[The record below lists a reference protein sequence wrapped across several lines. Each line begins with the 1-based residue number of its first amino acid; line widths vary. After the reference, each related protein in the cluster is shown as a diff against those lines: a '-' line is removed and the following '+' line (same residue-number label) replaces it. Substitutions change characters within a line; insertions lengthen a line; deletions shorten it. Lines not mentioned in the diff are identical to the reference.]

1 MMPEMKGPMKSQNP
15 EVANSN
21 VVTSILCSL
30 EPGRQGTQAR
40 VVRSLRH
47 LPTSMWHSPVGLGL
61 ICHKRMSFKTFIQ
74 WLVDKKSSLCS
85 WIWVGDKVALGAV
98 SIYIIEWEVSLRS
111 KTNYKGVEPR
121 HLGGNGPAAPRHL
134 GGNGPAAP
142 YPWWAP
148 KWNKPWNL
156 LSF

>member
-15 EVANSN
+15 GVANSN

-47 LPTSMWHSPVGLGL
+47 LPTSMWHSPVGLRL

-98 SIYIIEWEVSLRS
+98 SIYIIDMRS
-111 KTNYKGVEPR
+111 QPEIKDKLQRSRTKTP
-121 HLGGNGPAAPRHL
+121 GGKWTCSPISMVT
-134 GGNGPAAP
+134 
-142 YPWWAP
+142 P